1 MFDNDVNKFMT
12 LQRLI
17 FQWRR
22 IISHTNA
29 FEHVTIKSP
38 QTRNSRTTLS
48 DEIDHDE
55 VEQNV
60 REDEVCE
67 CPLRTDAR
75 KLALVL
81 GIDLPR
87 NKSKSW

>member
-1 MFDNDVNKFMT
+1 MFDNDVNKFTT
-12 LQRLI
+12 LKCNLFQR
-17 FQWRR
+17 Q

-29 FEHVTIKSP
+29 FKHVTIKSP

-60 REDEVCE
+60 REDEVGE
-67 CPLRTDAR
+67 CSLRTDAR

-81 GIDLPR
+81 GIDLTR
-87 NKSKSW
+87 NGSNVG

>member
-1 MFDNDVNKFMT
+1 MH
-12 LQRLI
+12 QR
-17 FQWRR
+17 RVV
-22 IISHTNA
+22 SHTNA
-29 FEHVTIKSP
+29 FKHVTIKSP

-60 REDEVCE
+60 CEDEVGE
-67 CPLRTDAR
+67 CSLRTDTR

-81 GIDLPR
+81 GIDLTR
-87 NKSKSW
+87 NT